1 LRRRHW
7 KTGSVTKDTI
17 KNNMKNIGLNLEA
30 LAKISKGTK
39 RKKKDINEIEVAE
52 EIDKLYR
59 EYGSLNKVASY
70 VKLSPEMVRQ
80 IKSLNTLENGVKQLY
95 ISGVLKGYDIGYRIS
110 KLQEKDQIILA
121 KYITDKNLISEDV
134 RAIAKYKI
142 DNPRTPIGKVIS
154 KVIQSKDKKIYVVY
168 LGIEK
173 DTFEK
178 LSGRIKNKDIEKTIK
193 SIFNSVVHYKFITYF
208 ELNGR
213 VVLLKLLREGLR
225 EIRNK
230 AKELKVPLRKLGEAL
245 TKEYSERNTQ

>member
-1 LRRRHW
+1 MNSN
-7 KTGSVTKDTI
+7 T
-17 KNNMKNIGLNLEA
+17 
-30 LAKISKGTK
+30 LAIIAKGTG
-39 RKKKDINEIEVAE
+39 RKKRAVNLLELADAIKSEY
-52 EIDKLYR
+52 DKYK
-59 EYGSLNKVASY
+59 SLDKVSR
-70 VKLSPEMVRQ
+70 VVRLSPEMVRQ
-80 IKSLNTLENGVKQLY
+80 ILKVTTLENKVKK
-95 ISGVLKGYDIGYRIS
+95 IIRSGLINSIDICYRIS
-110 KLQEKDQIILA
+110 KLNKADQIGLA
-121 KYITDKNLISEDV
+121 KYVVDYKLSSDVV
-134 RAIAKYKI
+134 RAIVKYKI
-142 DNPRTPIGKVIS
+142 DNPTITLEGVIN
-154 KVIQSKDKKIYVVY
+154 KIIQSKDKKIYIAY

-178 LSGRIKNKDIEKTIK
+178 LSGEIKIKDIEKTIK